1 MLFSFI
7 FSLVI
12 AAILIQVAVFSTT
25 IYLHRCATHRALTVH
40 PAVEWAFKLAL
51 FRYAGL
57 KGYRRAAPF
66 FLGLILGEF
75 VVGSLIS
82 LLGVLIGTPTYVFW
96 PY

>member
-1 MLFSFI
+1 MLFRLSWPEVRGAWPSVSARI
-7 FSLVI
+7 ISLMLPPN
-12 AAILIQVAVFSTT
+12 ASGNQRPWMANTCF
-25 IYLHRCATHRALTVH
+25 CC
-40 PAVEWAFKLAL
+40 
-51 FRYAGL
+51 AGL

-82 LLGVLIGTPTYVFW
+82 LLGVLLGTPTYVFW

>member
-1 MLFSFI
+1 LRP
-7 FSLVI
+7 LD
-12 AAILIQVAVFSTT
+12 
-25 IYLHRCATHRALTVH
+25 
-40 PAVEWAFKLAL
+40 
-51 FRYAGL
+51 
-57 KGYRRAAPF
+57 RAAPF